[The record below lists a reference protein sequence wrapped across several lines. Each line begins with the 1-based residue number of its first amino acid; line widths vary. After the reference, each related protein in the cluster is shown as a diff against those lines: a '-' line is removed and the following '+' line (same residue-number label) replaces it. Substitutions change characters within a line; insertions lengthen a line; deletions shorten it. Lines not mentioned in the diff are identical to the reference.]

1 MTHPEIF
8 LVLVPAA
15 LLASLG
21 TGSLDHHADL
31 WPAELALIGHA
42 LVAVPLALTVASAAG
57 TFRPARRGEDQALP
71 LFAARPVLHRLVIL
85 RVLSR
90 CRRAAKTLSV
100 SGLRPIMSLCQWL
113 SEGRGWLRPVE
124 AGSLVL
130 SVVGIVLLLWQAGI
144 LVPGGRLP

>member
-1 MTHPEIF
+1 MWET
-8 LVLVPAA
+8 
-15 LLASLG
+15 
-21 TGSLDHHADL
+21 
-31 WPAELALIGHA
+31 
-42 LVAVPLALTVASAAG
+42 
-57 TFRPARRGEDQALP
+57 R
-71 LFAARPVLHRLVIL
+71 
-85 RVLSR
+85 SR